1 MINPVSIIRDV
12 NLAVEAVERMKKAVP
27 LLQELA
33 ADVKTISE
41 DKGDPTKLE
50 ADILELLSDINTD
63 LQLISSLFPP
73 SEVTKGVVAESSTP
87 PPTNG

>member
-73 SEVTKGVVAESSTP
+73 SEVTKGVAAASSTP